1 MLQMKLL
8 LKAIVLI
15 SCSSMP
21 IIVASVSGDLRS
33 SFILFSFPVPLLNF
47 GSSLLTAFSNWTGV
61 PSPSPSPFSASAS
74 TAFSPTSARAYS
86 LVPSA
91 PALIPVIIPSA
102 MTTATMR
109 VFFIATMPVRAAAP
123 ASTLAMPSPV
133 APK

>member
-8 LKAIVLI
+8 LRAIVLI
-15 SCSSMP
+15 SCSSIA
-21 IIVASVSGDLRS
+21 IIVPSVSGDL
-33 SFILFSFPVPLLNF
+33 ILFSFPVPLLNF
-47 GSSLLTAFSNWTGV
+47 GSSLLTAFSNRTGV
-61 PSPSPSPFSASAS
+61 PSPSPFSASAS

-102 MTTATMR
+102 MTMATMR
-109 VFFIATMPVRAAAP
+109 VFVIATMPVRAAAP
-123 ASTLAMPSPV
+123 ASTSAMPSPV

>member
-8 LKAIVLI
+8 LIAIVLI

-61 PSPSPSPFSASAS
+61 PSPSPFSASAS

-123 ASTLAMPSPV
+123 ASTSAMPSPV